1 MCQFSTEPC
10 VPVTVD
16 SANTFAGKYEVFG
29 RQETRLREGFPSRIA
44 AGGGG
49 IYLIRPFADRTR
61 QEQCPRRAGDPTRAA
76 VPCHRARQRPGGV
89 KTRRRAPDHAGARAG
104 PSPRYTSAERRRES
118 RPAARSRRKDRT
130 ADSAEIVHVRPVAVI
145 PGRARARTRN
155 PEIGL
160 RRSTSS
166 GFRVWPGACHRA
178 ARSADPLGPS
188 RNDAV

>member
-104 PSPRYTSAERRRES
+104 PSPRYTSAEGRRES
-118 RPAARSRRKDRT
+118 RAAARSRRKARA
-130 ADSAEIVHVRPVAVI
+130 ADQGPVAASTVSPHPEERRRSLSSGRASRRPV
-145 PGRARARTRN
+145 GRVSKDGRKLLMVRDA
-155 PEIGL
+155 
-160 RRSTSS
+160 
-166 GFRVWPGACHRA
+166 
-178 ARSADPLGPS
+178 
-188 RNDAV
+188 RNDALLTMRSA